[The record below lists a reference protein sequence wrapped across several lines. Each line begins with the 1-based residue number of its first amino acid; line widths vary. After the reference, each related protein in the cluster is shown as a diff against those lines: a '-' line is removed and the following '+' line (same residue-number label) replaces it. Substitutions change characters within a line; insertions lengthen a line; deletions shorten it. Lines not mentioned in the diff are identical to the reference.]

1 MMDFKKKKTLPCLI
15 PRGQVEDFGEKN
27 EFERVTKEGCD
38 GFIGYLVNT
47 DIHQALGKFFVP
59 IPWISC
65 DYTNS
70 DDPGFGGNWTPQ

>member
-1 MMDFKKKKTLPCLI
+1 MMDFKKKNFAMFDSQ
-15 PRGQVEDFGEKN
+15 RASGRFWRKN